1 MGNEEIPLSDDLLY
15 WRAERPDEWIMDRF
29 IRKAKELEAS
39 GEKVARLE
47 GWLKYLWVLYWQ
59 EHDGELLGAVE
70 NKEID
75 AEISD
80 YIKAMEGKP

>member
-1 MGNEEIPLSDDLLY
+1 MDDQDLMTARLIIN
-15 WRAERPDEWIMDRF
+15 DKCNKI
-29 IRKAKELEAS
+29 
-39 GEKVARLE
+39 EKLE

-80 YIKAMEGKP
+80 YIKAMEVKP

>member
-1 MGNEEIPLSDDLLY
+1 MNEEGYALLQSKY
-15 WRAERPDEWIMDRF
+15 VAER
-29 IRKAKELEAS
+29 
-39 GEKVARLE
+39 EKVEKLE

-80 YIKAMEGKP
+80 YIKEIPKD